1 MAFLRRTWILLPLA
15 LLALPAFPGP
25 STETLRAAGECR
37 YVLRLRVTSVP
48 IRWQDYRA
56 TVVDVLKGDAPRGAP
71 VSIAVCDDLDWAVG
85 EEILVLS
92 DRFPLLRLCGQ
103 DGGWPYVR
111 RVTAGSVAWDGCD
124 SPTLPLWVFRHFV
137 STGVQAARREEAGPE

>member
-1 MAFLRRTWILLPLA
+1 MAFLRRTWILLPIA
-15 LLALPAFPGP
+15 LLTLPVFPGP

-37 YVLRLRVTSVP
+37 YVLRLRVSSVP
-48 IRWQDYRA
+48 IRWQEYRA
-56 TVVDVLKGDAPRGAP
+56 TVVEALKGDAPRGAP

-92 DRFPLLRLCGQ
+92 DRFSRLRLCGQ

-111 RVTAGSVAWDGCD
+111 RVTAGSMPWDDWD
-124 SPTLPLWVFRHFV
+124 SPRVPLWLFRLFV
-137 STGVQAARREEAGPE
+137 PTGVQAVRREAARLE